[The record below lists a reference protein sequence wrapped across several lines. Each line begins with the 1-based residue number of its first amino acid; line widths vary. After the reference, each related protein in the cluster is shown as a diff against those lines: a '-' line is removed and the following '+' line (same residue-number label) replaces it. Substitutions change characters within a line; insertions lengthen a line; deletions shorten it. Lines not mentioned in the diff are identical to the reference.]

1 MDNELAKIEKAIVP
15 AEIEK
20 AIKVWNLSA
29 GILRFLHISLGLIA
43 VILTITVAS
52 TIVKPAD
59 SLFPWIAWGAA
70 ISVGIMTS
78 FNLGTKSNNMRNAW
92 RVLNEA
98 RIRYDNQDSMT
109 IEKLIDAYR
118 DGEKLIGDVVV
129 NLKS

>member
-1 MDNELAKIEKAIVP
+1 MREVPDEIKKAVNF
-15 AEIEK
+15 
-20 AIKVWNLSA
+20 WYRSA

-52 TIVKPAD
+52 TIGEKT
-59 SLFPWIAWGAA
+59 SLTPWIAWGAA

-78 FNLGTKSNNMRNAW
+78 FNLGTKSNSMRNAW

-98 RIRYDNQDSMT
+98 KIRYENQDDMT

-118 DGEKLIGDVVV
+118 DGEKLIGDVTV

>member
-1 MDNELAKIEKAIVP
+1 MREVPDEIKEAIN
-15 AEIEK
+15 
-20 AIKVWNLSA
+20 VWYRSA

-52 TIVKPAD
+52 TIGEKTFLTPWT
-59 SLFPWIAWGAA
+59 PWIAWGAA

-78 FNLGTKSNNMRNAW
+78 FNLGTKSNSMRNAW

-98 RIRYDNQDSMT
+98 KIRYENQEDMT

-118 DGEKLIGDVVV
+118 DGEKLIGDVTV